1 MTHKTKCYFTLAV
14 RFEASDRYTAQ
25 FGDYDHAV
33 VAQERE
39 DEYEDAYATK
49 IISTKDDQQSI
60 DRAIAKL
67 NA

>member
-1 MTHKTKCYFTLAV
+1 MTTTKRYFILAV

-25 FGDYDHAV
+25 FGDYDREV

-39 DEYEDAYATK
+39 DEYEEAYATR
-49 IISTKDDQQSI
+49 IISAPDDQQSI
-60 DRAIAKL
+60 DAAIAKL